1 MLDRL
6 VNQQGV
12 EPHAPVFDK
21 SQRTDGTFSRDDF
34 NCDRERDINVCP
46 GGKDLTTRGT
56 LVSDGATLFYRASK
70 PD

>member
-1 MLDRL
+1 MTKGLFVPDRKI
-6 VNQQGV
+6 G
-12 EPHAPVFDK
+12 K
-21 SQRTDGTFSRDDF
+21 RS
-34 NCDRERDINVCP
+34 ERDINVCP